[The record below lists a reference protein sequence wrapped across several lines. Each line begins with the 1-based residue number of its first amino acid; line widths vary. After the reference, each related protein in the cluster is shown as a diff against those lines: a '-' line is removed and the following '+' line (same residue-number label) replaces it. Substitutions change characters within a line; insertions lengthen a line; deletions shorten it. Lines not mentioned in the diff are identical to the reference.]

1 MRHAS
6 AWLPLACILLLS
18 AAPIRAADESGETE
32 ATPSAAEDAADTG
45 DAAPAED
52 SAPADGAGES
62 TDAPDP
68 DTSDVTPEEPDAMPE
83 DEETATPDAPML
95 GPQVSSKVE
104 LTPEEKAEKEARKAC
119 KIEICDI
126 IATREPI
133 GEDIACDIKKTWR
146 PDSLTKMLGDQFSWP
161 WGKAVCQSKLN
172 LSRADLAGAM
182 LESDA
187 TIKMEQF
194 AVSCELHTGEGEPY
208 VVEMDLAPEVT
219 FKNGRAISA
228 SINWGDVSAPL
239 MIYPILYAGTGLDN
253 RSNILGSEV
262 VEMVNEFTYK
272 KCAEVKDELPGRRV
286 N

>member
-1 MRHAS
+1 MRHTS
-6 AWLPLACILLLS
+6 VWLPLTLIVLL
-18 AAPIRAADESGETE
+18 AAPAAWAADEPDAAEAAPSASDNTAETGAAAGTESGNAGDSANAPNPE
-32 ATPSAAEDAADTG
+32 ATET
-45 DAAPAED
+45 
-52 SAPADGAGES
+52 
-62 TDAPDP
+62 
-68 DTSDVTPEEPDAMPE
+68 VPE
-83 DEETATPDAPML
+83 DETAVPDAPVL

-126 IATREPI
+126 IATREPM

-146 PDSLTKMLGDQFSWP
+146 AESLTKMLGDQFSWP

-182 LESDA
+182 LEPNA
-187 TIKMEQF
+187 TIKMEKF

-208 VVEMDLAPEVT
+208 VVEAELSPEVT
-219 FKNGRAISA
+219 FKNGKAVSA

-239 MIYPILYAGTGLDN
+239 MIYPVLYAGTGLDN
-253 RSNILGSEV
+253 SSNLLGSEV

>member
-6 AWLPLACILLLS
+6 AWLPLALIVLL
-18 AAPIRAADESGETE
+18 AAPLAWAADETDETAPSASEGTPDTGAPADAESNDPDESADAPEPE
-32 ATPSAAEDAADTG
+32 AT
-45 DAAPAED
+45 DAAPE
-52 SAPADGAGES
+52 
-62 TDAPDP
+62 
-68 DTSDVTPEEPDAMPE
+68 E
-83 DEETATPDAPML
+83 DETAIPDAPVL
-95 GPQVSSKVE
+95 GPQVSSKIE

-126 IATREPI
+126 IATREPM

-146 PDSLTKMLGDQFSWP
+146 AESLTKMLGDQFSWP
-161 WGKAVCQSKLN
+161 WGRAVCQSKLN

-182 LESDA
+182 LESNA
-187 TIKMEQF
+187 TIKMEKF
-194 AVSCELHTGEGEPY
+194 AVSCQLHTGEGEPY
-208 VVEMDLAPEVT
+208 VVEAELAPEVT
-219 FKNGRAISA
+219 FRGGKAVSA

-253 RSNILGSEV
+253 RSNLLGSEV
-262 VEMVNEFTYK
+262 VEMVNEFTQK